1 MASFRE
7 MKQGF
12 AGKHVHLQGANVEI
26 FLGLLKQCPSHVSE
40 ALVKSNN
47 NESMYSLFFF
57 LKESYS
63 SKICIISTSI
73 LSILFPSISVIRHHE
88 M

>member
-57 LKESYS
+57 
-63 SKICIISTSI
+63 
-73 LSILFPSISVIRHHE
+73 
-88 M
+88 